1 MELQVGVKI
10 VLQNEEGK
18 YLVLKR
24 SKEKYPDVLDP
35 WDIIG
40 GRINPGTPLLE
51 NLSREVMEETGMT
64 LDGTPRVVAAQDI
77 LRGNGRHVVRVTY
90 VGQATGDVR
99 LDSDH
104 TDYRWCTR
112 AELEQLGDAL
122 DQYFRAVL
130 ATL

>member
-51 NLSREVMEETGMT
+51 NLQREVTEETGLT
-64 LDGTPRVVAAQDI
+64 LTGTPAVVAAQDI
-77 LRGNGRHVVRVTY
+77 LRGNSRHVVRITY
-90 VGQATGDVR
+90 VGRVTGDVQ

-104 TDYRWCTR
+104 TEYRWCTR
-112 AELEQLGDAL
+112 EELASFGEAL

-130 ATL
+130 QTL